1 MTEFKKWLWLK
12 EGQNKEED
20 RLKQSERQRKVEEEE
35 KDEVAGQSS
44 TCTSA
49 QNGPM
54 GRPPS
59 LLI

>member
-1 MTEFKKWLWLK
+1 MKEAK

-20 RLKQSERQRKVEEEE
+20 RLKQSERQRKVEEEGE
-35 KDEVAGQSS
+35 DEVAGQSS

>member
-1 MTEFKKWLWLK
+1 MLMIERRPK
-12 EGQNKEED
+12 QRR
-20 RLKQSERQRKVEEEE
+20 RLKQSERQRMVE
-35 KDEVAGQSS
+35 DEVAGQSS